1 MNNSTRTL
9 KNRLASL
16 LTAAVMAA
24 SLVPAQALTE
34 LSAHAEQAVTAMIG
48 KLESGKPRHGN
59 GWNWDGANLDIFGG
73 YLVSADENKPVV
85 EADCDINVTITGYV
99 NPSLNNGG
107 SFIRTSG
114 SVRWGGSGVFETAGS
129 SSAPLILAD
138 DFTLDSG

>member
-85 EADCDINVTITGYV
+85 EAD
-99 NPSLNNGG
+99 
-107 SFIRTSG
+107 
-114 SVRWGGSGVFETAGS
+114 
-129 SSAPLILAD
+129 
-138 DFTLDSG
+138 